1 MKSKKDFWRGARP
14 LIIPEGGKPL
24 PYCRRLMQ
32 AKNDYFCAGAVWE
45 RKDGIWRCIE
55 AAPILRWM
63 LKMTPE
69 SAKLELA
76 RKGCDWK
83 WL

>member
-1 MKSKKDFWRGARP
+1 
-14 LIIPEGGKPL
+14 
-24 PYCRRLMQ
+24 MQ
-32 AKNDYFCAGAVWE
+32 ATNEYFCAIAVWE
-45 RKDGIWRCIE
+45 RKDGFWRCVE

-76 RKGCDWK
+76 GKGCDWK